1 MKPIMNGSSEKIL
14 LATVHNLPQ
23 SLLIFGPDGVGLS
36 TVAKYIAEL
45 CNIKPLIILPEK
57 DEKIDIEKGVI
68 SVDII
73 RKLYEELRTKTL
85 KDKII
90 IIDYAERMTVQS
102 QNSFLKLLEEPGI
115 NIHFIL
121 VSHSILKLLPTI
133 LSRVE
138 KLEIKPISLK
148 QSEKL
153 LDNLNITNKT
163 KRSQISFIASGL
175 PAEINRLSLND
186 EYFNKRIL
194 IVRDARELLRGS
206 LYQKL
211 LISQRYKDNRV
222 DALTLLNDVLKI
234 IRISISEKPNNETI
248 KHIDSILNAY
258 QQIEANGNIRL
269 CLSRMIM

>member
-1 MKPIMNGSSEKIL
+1 MKPVMNGSSEKIL
-14 LATVHNLPQ
+14 LATVHYLPQ

-36 TVAKYIAEL
+36 TIAKYIAEL

-57 DEKIDIEKGVI
+57 DEKINIEKGVI

-73 RKLYEELRTKTL
+73 RKLYEDLRTKVFQ
-85 KDKII
+85 DRII
-90 IIDYAERMTVQS
+90 IIDYAERMTIQS

-121 VSHSILKLLPTI
+121 VSHSTTKLLPTI
-133 LSRVE
+133 LSRME

-153 LDNLNITNKT
+153 LDNLNLINKT
-163 KRSQISFIASGL
+163 KRSQILFIANGL
-175 PAEINRLSLND
+175 PAEITRLSTND
-186 EYFNKRIL
+186 EYFNNRSL
-194 IVRDARELLRGS
+194 IIRDARDLLRGN

-211 LISQRYKDNRV
+211 LITHKYKDNRV
-222 DALTLLNDVLKI
+222 DTLILLNDVLKI
-234 IRISISEKPNNETI
+234 IKISISEKPNYETI
-248 KHIDSILNAY
+248 KYIDSILYAY